1 MGKDTYTEMQLKIIN
16 GDIPLDK
23 VGSNIL
29 ARLRNKAILLND
41 QDLAQM
47 IEVQLA
53 QNKADSK
60 ARNLER
66 AKKYYHETKEK
77 GLSWQPAKTPVY
89 SERQVK
95 IIHNEIPYDSV
106 TIRDLI
112 AIRQKAVL
120 NNDGVLADKML
131 DLITDKKAESA
142 EKARLR
148 NIERDRRLRENGTKG
163 FSHKNKL
170 NKEERGI
177 LSGHNDVSDYSL
189 EHLYHIKHD
198 DRQHDPGAYD
208 DKVPDVPAPQF
219 DRGPEVFGIVVGFRF
234 LPPHNKQPTFLPAA
248 FSVFSWLLLHLRF
261 HRDQILALVF

>member
-16 GDIPLDK
+16 GEIPLDK
-23 VGSNIL
+23 VESNIL

-66 AKKYYHETKEK
+66 AKKYYHETKKK

-89 SERQVK
+89 SERQEK

-148 NIERDRRLRENGTKG
+148 NIERDRQLRENGTKG
-163 FSHKNKL
+163 FSHKNML

-177 LSGHNDVSDYSL
+177 LSGHNYVSDYSL
-189 EHLYHIKHD
+189 EHLYHIKEVCEKTNDNHNLEIINLLIQYVEHPESLYIVKSRD
-198 DRQHDPGAYD
+198 EALELI
-208 DKVPDVPAPQF
+208 DKLMV
-219 DRGPEVFGIVVGFRF
+219 
-234 LPPHNKQPTFLPAA
+234 LPIRTQE
-248 FSVFSWLLLHLRF
+248 
-261 HRDQILALVF
+261 DGD

>member
-189 EHLYHIKHD
+189 EHLYHIKEVCEKTNDNHNLEIINLLIQYVAL
-198 DRQHDPGAYD
+198 RKNLCKFKNC
-208 DKVPDVPAPQF
+208 DKNTLLSE
-219 DRGPEVFGIVVGFRF
+219 R
-234 LPPHNKQPTFLPAA
+234 LYSAA
-248 FSVFSWLLLHLRF
+248 
-261 HRDQILALVF
+261 QIFYSIQWIL